1 MAPVNRNTQIN
12 AITDKN
18 LCEDTGI
25 SGLDLD
31 LELNLTDAD
40 WVAGAERLSQ
50 VAVLKEKEGKKSC
63 VVTSC
68 RKCPESV
75 RGH

>member
-50 VAVLKEKEGKKSC
+50 VTVLKSPLCGDFM
-63 VVTSC
+63 
-68 RKCPESV
+68 
-75 RGH
+75 

>member
-1 MAPVNRNTQIN
+1 MLTLAFQTKNSDVDMAPVNRNAQIN

-50 VAVLKEKEGKKSC
+50 VAVLKSPL
-63 VVTSC
+63 VW
-68 RKCPESV
+68 
-75 RGH
+75 

>member
-1 MAPVNRNTQIN
+1 VDMAPVNRNTQIN

-18 LCEDTGI
+18 LCEDNGI

-50 VAVLKEKEGKKSC
+50 SQV
-63 VVTSC
+63 
-68 RKCPESV
+68 
-75 RGH
+75 